1 MKLNAIAGSPR
12 RTGAFAVLCWA
23 IGSSLLALPAP
34 GLGSLS
40 QARAQELDPPA
51 PRPAESPAPATEDAA
66 DAAVDPAQREDLF
79 QELEREVSLLEQYA
93 KVLKKVVRLVRPTVV
108 HIETEK
114 DEIPASRPGSRPVE
128 EAGSGVIIAVQD
140 RYYVLTN
147 GHVVRDASLQHIKVR
162 LEDGRTIFP
171 TDARFDD
178 STDVAVLTLDAEG
191 LTAARLGD
199 SAKVEIGD
207 FVLAVGSPFGLSH
220 SVTYGIVS
228 ATGRRDLQL
237 GAGAVKYQ
245 DFFQTDAAINPG
257 NSGGPLL
264 NLRGEVIGLNTA
276 IASASGHN
284 EGIGFAIPINMAMFV
299 ARQLIERGDV
309 VRGYLGVHLDAKY
322 GPDTARQLGI
332 ARPAGARISLVSPNS
347 PAELARIQV
356 GDVILEYD
364 HVRIEDDNHLV
375 NVVSVTP
382 VGKEVDLLVFR
393 DGKSYKTRVKLAN
406 RPTSE

>member
-1 MKLNAIAGSPR
+1 MRFAFHALAKQYLGPLAITLCAA
-12 RTGAFAVLCWA
+12 GAFET
-23 IGSSLLALPAP
+23 LARGQEAP
-34 GLGSLS
+34 
-40 QARAQELDPPA
+40 PPV
-51 PRPAESPAPATEDAA
+51 
-66 DAAVDPAQREDLF
+66 VDPAEVPLEASAIEDSPTAPAAREELYE
-79 QELEREVSLLEQYA
+79 ELEREVSLLEQYGRI
-93 KVLKKVVRLVRPTVV
+93 LKKVVRLVRPTVV

-114 DEIPASRPGSRPVE
+114 DETPSSRSIPSRPVE
-128 EAGSGVIIAVQD
+128 EAGSGVIISVKD

-162 LEDGRTIFP
+162 LEDGRVVFP
-171 TDARFDD
+171 TDAKFDD
-178 STDVAVLTLDAEG
+178 STDVAVLFLDADG
-191 LTAARLGD
+191 LTAAKLGD
-199 SAKVEIGD
+199 SKNVEIGD

-237 GAGAVKYQ
+237 GQGSVKFQ

-299 ARQLIERGDV
+299 ARQLIERGSV
-309 VRGYLGVHLDAKY
+309 ARGYLGVHLDAQY
-322 GPDTARQLGI
+322 GPDAARKMGI
-332 ARPAGARISLVSPNS
+332 PRPSGARITQVSPDS
-347 PAELARIQV
+347 PAQLARMEV
-356 GDVILEYD
+356 GDVILQYD
-364 HVRIEDDNHLV
+364 HVAIEDDNHLV

-382 VGKEVDLLVFR
+382 IGKEVDVLVYR
-393 DGKSYKTRVKLAN
+393 DGKSYKTRVKLAG
-406 RPTSE
+406 RPQ

>member
-1 MKLNAIAGSPR
+1 MSRLPLAWSRRLLLLILSCLFLAISG
-12 RTGAFAVLCWA
+12 
-23 IGSSLLALPAP
+23 P
-34 GLGSLS
+34 G
-40 QARAQELDPPA
+40 
-51 PRPAESPAPATEDAA
+51 PAPAQESE
-66 DAAVDPAQREDLF
+66 DPAEEASPVSPGEREDLYA
-79 QELEREVSLLEQYA
+79 ELEREVSLLEQYG
-93 KVLKKVVRLVRPTVV
+93 KVLKMVVRLVRPTVV

-114 DEIPASRPGSRPVE
+114 DEDSSVRALGGRPVE
-128 EAGSGVIIAVQD
+128 EAGSGVIISVKD
-140 RYYVLTN
+140 RFYVLTN
-147 GHVVRDASLQHIKVR
+147 GHVVRDASLAHIKIR
-162 LEDGRTIFP
+162 LEDGRVVTP

-178 STDVAVLTLDAEG
+178 STDVAVLTLNVDG

-199 SAKVEIGD
+199 SGKVEIGD

-237 GAGAVKYQ
+237 GEGAVKYQ

-264 NLRGEVIGLNTA
+264 NLRGEVIGVNTA

-299 ARQLIERGDV
+299 ARQLIERGAV
-309 VRGYLGVHLDAKY
+309 SRGYLGVHLDAKY
-322 GPDTARQLGI
+322 GPEAAREMGI

-347 PAELARIQV
+347 PAEQARIQV
-356 GDVILEYD
+356 GDVILAYD
-364 HVRIEDDNHLV
+364 DIPIEDDNHLV

-382 VGKEVDLLVFR
+382 VGKEVDVLVFR
-393 DGKSYKTRVKLAN
+393 DGKSYKTRIKLAN
-406 RPTSE
+406 RPKAE